1 MTPSRESSEGE
12 RLQKVLARAGH
23 GSRRAVEEM
32 IAAGRI
38 KVNGKRA
45 RLGQRV
51 DPLKDQVEVDGSTV
65 PLDSD
70 LAYYLL
76 NKPPGVVSTAEDD
89 EGRMTVLDL
98 VQVDMRVFPVGRL
111 DIDSEGA
118 ILLTNDGTLTQG
130 LTHPKYRFPKTYTV
144 EVEGSVGGR
153 GLRILQEGVNLED
166 GRTAPADVRLLERS
180 PRTSLL
186 EMTIREG
193 KNRQIRRMTEAIGHP
208 TVRLVRTALGPL
220 IVGRLKPGSFRR
232 LGPAEVAALYKA
244 AGL

>member
-1 MTPSRESSEGE
+1 M
-12 RLQKVLARAGH
+12 
-23 GSRRAVEEM
+23 EEM

-51 DPLKDQVEVDGSTV
+51 DALKDQVEVDGSTV

-76 NKPPGVVSTAEDD
+76 NKPPGVVSTAEDE

-98 VQVDMRVFPVGRL
+98 VSVETRIYPVGRL

-118 ILLTNDGTLTQG
+118 ILLTNDGTLTQAI
-130 LTHPKYRFPKTYTV
+130 THPSYRFPKTYTV

-153 GLRILQEGVNLED
+153 GVRILSEGVELED
-166 GRTAPADVRLLERS
+166 GKTAPAKVKVLERS

-208 TVRLVRTALGPL
+208 TVRLVRTAIGPL
-220 IVGRLKPGSFRR
+220 VVGRLKPGSFRK
-232 LGPAEVAALYKA
+232 LGPAEVQALYRA

>member
-1 MTPSRESSEGE
+1 
-12 RLQKVLARAGH
+12 
-23 GSRRAVEEM
+23 M
-32 IAAGRI
+32 ISAGRI
-38 KVNGKRA
+38 KVNGRRA

-51 DPLKDQVEVDGSTV
+51 DPSKDQVEVDGSTV

-89 EGRMTVLDL
+89 EGRVTVVDL
-98 VQVDMRVFPVGRL
+98 VTVETRVYPVGRL

-118 ILLTNDGTLTQG
+118 ILLTNDGTLTHAI
-130 LTHPKYRFPKTYTV
+130 THPSYRFPKTYTV

-153 GLRILQEGVNLED
+153 GVRILSEGVKLED
-166 GRTAPADVRLLERS
+166 GKTAPAEVKVLERS

-208 TVRLVRTALGPL
+208 TVRLVRTAIGPVV
-220 IVGRLKPGSFRR
+220 VGRLKPGSFRR
-232 LGPAEVAALYKA
+232 LGPAEVRALYRA

>member
-1 MTPSRESSEGE
+1 VTSHDQPEGE

-23 GSRRAVEEM
+23 GSRRSVEEM
-32 IAAGRI
+32 ISAGRI

-51 DPLKDQVEVDGSTV
+51 DPSKDQVEVDGSTV

-76 NKPPGVVSTAEDD
+76 NKPEGVVSTAADD
-89 EGRMTVLDL
+89 EGRMTVVDL
-98 VQVDMRVFPVGRL
+98 VPVEMRVYPVGRL

-118 ILLTNDGTLTQG
+118 ILLTNDGTLTQA
-130 LTHPKYRFPKTYTV
+130 LTHPSFGFPKTYMV
-144 EVEGSVGGR
+144 EVEGAVGGR
-153 GLRILQEGVNLED
+153 GVKILSGGVDLDD
-166 GRTAPADVRLLERS
+166 GRTAPAEVTVIERG

-186 EMTIREG
+186 EITITEG
-193 KNRQIRRMTEAIGHP
+193 RNRQIRRMTEAIGHP
-208 TVRLVRTALGPL
+208 TVRLVRTAIGPL
-220 IVGRLKPGSFRR
+220 VVGRLKPGTFRR
-232 LGPAEVAALYKA
+232 LGPAEVKALYAA

>member
-1 MTPSRESSEGE
+1 MTPPERTPEGE

-76 NKPPGVVSTAEDD
+76 NKPAGVVSTAEDD

-118 ILLTNDGTLTQG
+118 ILLTNDGTLTQA

-153 GLRILQEGVNLED
+153 GIRILSEGVDLED
-166 GRTAPADVRLLERS
+166 GRTAPAEVRLLERS

-208 TVRLVRTALGPL
+208 TVRLVRTAIGPL

-232 LGPAEVAALYKA
+232 LGPAEVAMLYKA